1 MENIIAAFETAITFT
16 SVFAIFLGVLIG
28 IIMGVLPGLTVTMGV
43 ALLFPVTFAY
53 EGISGILMLLGIYI
67 GAVYGGSIPAILL
80 NTPGTPASAA
90 TMIEGYPMVKRGEA
104 GRALKISTIA
114 TGVGG
119 IISNI
124 ALIFVAPV
132 LAGVALNFSA
142 PEYFALAIFGIS
154 IIVSISADSVVK
166 GLIGGVMGL
175 LIATVGVDAITGY
188 TRFTFDTTYL
198 LGGIDFI
205 PILVGL
211 FAFSQT
217 LLSIEETYG
226 QTLKKTKLKMK
237 GFLPTRKDL
246 KTTRF
251 HMVRSGLIG
260 TFIGTIPGTGGD
272 IAAYVSYN
280 EAKRFAK
287 HPEEFGKGSIEG
299 LSAPEAGN
307 NAVTGGA
314 MVPMTTLGIPG
325 DSVTAII
332 LGALMVQGIQ
342 PGPLLFQEQ
351 PDQVYGLFL
360 GLLVGNIFLVLMG
373 LIGIRFFAK
382 IVDVPKYILSPIIFV
397 LCFVGAFAI
406 NNSLIDVFVM
416 VAAGVAGYFLLKLN
430 FSMSPI
436 VLGLILGPMIESNMR
451 RSLIISD
458 GDVSI
463 FFTRPISGT
472 FLLLTVLALIL
483 PPLITRF
490 KKRKS
495 LRRMTH

>member
-1 MENIIAAFETAITFT
+1 MENLFAAMGTALTLPSI
-16 SVFAIFLGVLIG
+16 FAVFLGVFIG
-28 IIMGVLPGLTVTMGV
+28 IVMGVLPGLTVTMGV
-43 ALLFPVTFAY
+43 ALLFPVTFAFD
-53 EGISGILMLLGIYI
+53 GISGILMLLGIYV

-104 GRALKISTIA
+104 GRALKISTLA
-114 TGVGG
+114 SGVGG

-124 ALIFVAPV
+124 ALILVAPL
-132 LAGVALNFSA
+132 LASIALNFSA

-154 IIVSISADSVVK
+154 IIVSISADSVIK
-166 GLIGGVMGL
+166 GLIGGVVGL
-175 LIATVGVDAITGY
+175 LVATVGIDAVTGY

-198 LGGIDFI
+198 LGGISFI

-217 LLSIEETYG
+217 LISIEETYG
-226 QTLKKTKLKMK
+226 TTLKKAKLKVK
-237 GFLPTRKDL
+237 GLLPSRNDWRATRI
-246 KTTRF
+246 
-251 HMVRSGLIG
+251 HMMRSGLIG

-287 HPEEFGKGSIEG
+287 QPEEFGKGSVEG
-299 LSAPEAGN
+299 LAAPEAGN

-342 PGPLLFQEQ
+342 PGPLLFKEQ

-360 GLLVGNIFLVLMG
+360 GLLIANLFMVALG
-373 LIGIRFFAK
+373 LFGIRYFAK
-382 IVDVPKYILSPIIFV
+382 IVDVPKYVLSPIIFV

-416 VAAGVAGYFLLKLN
+416 VGAGIIGYALIKLK

-436 VLGLILGPMIESNMR
+436 VLGLILGPMIESNMQ
-451 RSLIISD
+451 RSMIMSG
-458 GDVSI
+458 GDISI

-472 FLLLTVLALIL
+472 FLLLTVLALII
-483 PPLITRF
+483 PPLLDWR
-490 KKRKS
+490 KKRKGNVS
-495 LRRMTH
+495 

>member
-1 MENIIAAFETAITFT
+1 MENLFAAMGTALTLPSI
-16 SVFAIFLGVLIG
+16 FAVFLGVFIG
-28 IIMGVLPGLTVTMGV
+28 IVMGVLPGLTVTMGV
-43 ALLFPVTFAY
+43 ALLFPVTFAFD
-53 EGISGILMLLGIYI
+53 GISGILMLLGIYV

-90 TMIEGYPMVKRGEA
+90 TMIEGYPMVKKGEA
-104 GRALKISTIA
+104 GRALKISTLA
-114 TGVGG
+114 SGVGG

-124 ALIFVAPV
+124 ALILVAPL

-154 IIVSISADSVVK
+154 IIVSISADSVIK
-166 GLIGGVMGL
+166 GLIGGVVGL
-175 LIATVGVDAITGY
+175 LVATVGIDAVTGY

-198 LGGIDFI
+198 LGGISFI

-217 LLSIEETYG
+217 LISIEETYG
-226 QTLKKTKLKMK
+226 TTLKKAKLKVK
-237 GFLPTRKDL
+237 GLLPSRNDWRATRI
-246 KTTRF
+246 
-251 HMVRSGLIG
+251 HMMRSGLIG

-287 HPEEFGKGSIEG
+287 QPEEFGKGSVEG
-299 LSAPEAGN
+299 LAAPEAGN

-342 PGPLLFQEQ
+342 PGPLLFKEQ

-360 GLLVGNIFLVLMG
+360 GLLIANLFMVALG
-373 LIGIRFFAK
+373 LFGIRYFAK
-382 IVDVPKYILSPIIFV
+382 IVDVPKYVLSPIIFV

-416 VAAGVAGYFLLKLN
+416 VGAGIIGYALIKLK

-436 VLGLILGPMIESNMR
+436 VLGLILGPMIESNMQ
-451 RSLIISD
+451 RSMIMSG
-458 GDVSI
+458 GDISI

-472 FLLLTVLALIL
+472 FLLLTVLALII
-483 PPLITRF
+483 PPLLDWR
-490 KKRKS
+490 KKRKGNIS
-495 LRRMTH
+495 L

>member
-1 MENIIAAFETAITFT
+1 MDNILLAFETVFTFT
-16 SVFAIFLGVLIG
+16 SVMAIFLGVLIG

-43 ALLFPVTFAY
+43 ALLFPVTFTFD
-53 EGISGILMLLGIYI
+53 GISGILMLLGIYI

-90 TMIEGYPMVKRGEA
+90 TMIEGNPMVKRGEA
-104 GRALKISTIA
+104 GRALKISTTA
-114 TGVGG
+114 SGVGG

-124 ALIFVAPV
+124 VLILIAPV
-132 LAGVALNFSA
+132 LAGLALNFSA

-154 IIVSISADSVVK
+154 IIVSISTESVVK
-166 GLIGGVMGL
+166 GLIGGVIGL
-175 LIATVGVDAITGY
+175 SIATVGIDSVTGY
-188 TRFTFDTTYL
+188 TRFTFDSTYL
-198 LGGIDFI
+198 MGGISFI

-226 QTLKKTKLKMK
+226 QTIKKTKMKIK
-237 GFLPTRKDL
+237 GFFPAKADL
-246 KTTRF
+246 KATRG
-251 HMVRSGLIG
+251 HMLRSGLIG
-260 TFIGTIPGTGGD
+260 TFIGTVPGTGGD

-280 EAKRFAK
+280 ESKRFAK
-287 HPEEFGKGSIEG
+287 KPEEFGKGSIEG

-314 MVPMTTLGIPG
+314 MIPMTTLGIPG

-342 PGPLLFQEQ
+342 PGPLLFEEQ
-351 PDQVYGLFL
+351 PDQVYGLFV
-360 GLLVGNIFLVLMG
+360 GLLIANVFMMILG
-373 LIGIRFFAK
+373 LIGIRYFAK
-382 IVDVPKYILSPIIFV
+382 VVDVPKYILSPIIFI

-416 VAAGVAGYFLLKLN
+416 VGAGIIGYFLLKLK

-436 VLGLILGPMIESNMR
+436 ILGLILGPMIESNMR
-451 RSLIISD
+451 RSLIMSE
-458 GDVSI
+458 GDISI
-463 FFTRPISGT
+463 FFTRPISAA
-472 FLLLTVLALIL
+472 FLLLTILALFL
-483 PPLITRF
+483 PPLISYI
-490 KKRKS
+490 KKRKAY
-495 LRRMTH
+495 